1 MKAAALIAFML
12 AGGYYFLQAS
22 LPLLKNQCRLP
33 VFVYCG
39 DARTGNLAE
48 VTKDGKRVLEVR
60 CANE

>member
-22 LPLLKNQCRLP
+22 LPLLKNQCRPP

-39 DARTGNLAE
+39 DGREGHKALVNGNI
-48 VTKDGKRVLEVR
+48 EVR
-60 CANE
+60 CANDKR